1 MIRKRSNFT
10 LLDVMIAIGLFAV
23 LAITCV
29 SLMTTL
35 TGSLA
40 AQQER
45 SAHVDKLVS
54 LDKTLKKM
62 FTNMVQFT
70 WRDQDNE
77 RLPHFLGTSDSIR
90 FAYLNRVNN
99 LQDGGLR
106 FVDIYVDD
114 EARLVARYQNRPYR
128 NAEEINEDA
137 YFSVLAENVD
147 SIMFNYASV
156 EEERSSSEYLEW
168 LQEWSDERLDIPLA
182 VMITINWTTNGSE
195 TFLWRTAGNS
205 FYERWG
211 AWRNGESITR

>member
-1 MIRKRSNFT
+1 MIRKKSNFT
-10 LLDVMIAIGLFAV
+10 LLEVMIAIGLFAV

-45 SAHVDKLVS
+45 SEHVDKLVS

-77 RLPHFLGTSDSIR
+77 RLPHFLGVSDTMR

-114 EARLVARYQNRPYR
+114 EARLIARYQNRPFR

-137 YFSVLAENVD
+137 YISVLAENVD
-147 SIMFNYASV
+147 SIVFNYASV
-156 EEERSSSEYLEW
+156 EEERTSSEYLEW

>member
-10 LLDVMIAIGLFAV
+10 LLEVMIAIGLFAV

-40 AQQER
+40 TQQEK
-45 SAHVDKLVS
+45 STQVDKLVS

-77 RLPHFLGTSDSIR
+77 RLPHFLGTSESIR

-147 SIMFNYASV
+147 SIIFNYASV

>member
-10 LLDVMIAIGLFAV
+10 LLEVMIAIGLFAV